1 MRRSAGILVRNGNE
15 VLLCKRSDDCK
26 TLVGHWSIPG
36 GGIEKNESSQ
46 SAAIR
51 EFLEETNA
59 YINEPMILVGTSVDE
74 ETSHKMDVFLV
85 DIDGRIP
92 ISLQDARDG
101 FEHTECRYFPTDD
114 LPTPM
119 PNGLKQIINNL

>member
-1 MRRSAGILVRNGNE
+1 MRRSAGILVKNGNE
-15 VLLCKRSDDCK
+15 VLLCKRSYDCK
-26 TLVGHWSIPG
+26 TFAGHWSIPG

-74 ETSHKMDVFLV
+74 KTSHKMDVFLV
-85 DIDGRIP
+85 DIDRRIP
-92 ISLQDARDG
+92 VSLQDARDG
-101 FEHTECRYFPTDD
+101 FEHTECRYFQMDD